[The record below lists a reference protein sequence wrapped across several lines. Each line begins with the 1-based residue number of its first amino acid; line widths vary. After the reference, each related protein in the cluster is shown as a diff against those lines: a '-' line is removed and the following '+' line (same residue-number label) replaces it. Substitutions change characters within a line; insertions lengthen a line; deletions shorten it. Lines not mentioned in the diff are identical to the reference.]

1 EIKQLVELVETNHPQ
16 LERELGGETDA
27 EVSFVLY
34 GEGLDMPI
42 RETIQTEYSG
52 FYKEHNQTI
61 HLPLPVDKVSALHE
75 YAHHLFFSIAKDRGM
90 SSFDIPV
97 WFAEGVAT
105 YVSEKGHTLP
115 YDSMQT
121 AEYVAFE
128 KLEQIGG

>member
-1 EIKQLVELVETNHPQ
+1 
-16 LERELGGETDA
+16 
-27 EVSFVLY
+27 S
-34 GEGLDMPI
+34 I

-75 YAHHLFFSIAKDRGM
+75 YAHHLFFSIAKDRAM

-128 KLEQIGG
+128 KLEQIGGWENHLPHPYSPYFQRRAFVEYVAGQEGD